1 MINVNKEPTRFLA
14 KEELRKAAIQHLRPA
29 LICSEEHRRSYLNTC
44 LEALKSFLEKDK
56 SEFGYSTQPNDLE
69 AAKSSQDIE
78 ANRKRLEM
86 ENKLRQDLIQAI
98 SDVLSPSKEPE
109 KAAIQPTETEDE
121 IKADTR
127 EKGGFESAVI
137 ETEPPQIAQS
147 KGDDTLFEQSDW
159 AKGLKMGIKV
169 GLKGRVDF
177 MKALVVPVALSLV
190 ATAGSFYTAYTTL
203 GDNDT
208 AHSLA
213 YGTWFSWIII
223 LAVAS
228 NCYIATANPGLVKL
242 ALQDEV
248 YLSEVTV
255 PLRERANNTR
265 KWTAWLKTLGCED
278 TADRSLVS
286 PSQTKSALKLVSTT
300 QTLTNVGSRI
310 LSFPFKQTPGPSPK
324 PEGFLPQLN
333 LVLHL
338 IVKQFAG
345 WVCVALPCACA
356 ASISYTTP
364 TIGLGCRSFNHMLYG
379 ILTFFISI
387 IAVIRAYL
395 SYYDTNFT
403 TRVLFRA
410 LYIVGIGI
418 NNFVLVFGT
427 LFHLIGLYRSC
438 VCAVLGVGG
447 DFLLQISAITPL
459 DVASAKKFW
468 LPVGYMD
475 FGFVWIICCV
485 AVGCRGYIHYHIKLF
500 FEEKNGEEGK

>member
-1 MINVNKEPTRFLA
+1 
-14 KEELRKAAIQHLRPA
+14 
-29 LICSEEHRRSYLNTC
+29 
-44 LEALKSFLEKDK
+44 
-56 SEFGYSTQPNDLE
+56 
-69 AAKSSQDIE
+69 
-78 ANRKRLEM
+78 
-86 ENKLRQDLIQAI
+86 
-98 SDVLSPSKEPE
+98 
-109 KAAIQPTETEDE
+109 
-121 IKADTR
+121 
-127 EKGGFESAVI
+127 
-137 ETEPPQIAQS
+137 
-147 KGDDTLFEQSDW
+147 
-159 AKGLKMGIKV
+159 
-169 GLKGRVDF
+169 
-177 MKALVVPVALSLV
+177 
-190 ATAGSFYTAYTTL
+190 
-203 GDNDT
+203 
-208 AHSLA
+208 
-213 YGTWFSWIII
+213 
-223 LAVAS
+223 VAS

-278 TADRSLVS
+278 TANRSLVS
-286 PSQTKSALKLVSTT
+286 PSQTEPMLKRVSTT
-300 QTLTNVGSRI
+300 QTLKTVGSRI
-310 LSFPFKQTPGPSPK
+310 LSFPFKQTPSPSPK
-324 PEGFLPQLN
+324 PEGFLPKLN

-345 WVCVALPCACA
+345 WICVALPCACA

-387 IAVIRAYL
+387 VAVIRAYL
-395 SYYDTNFT
+395 SYYDPNFT

-447 DFLLQISAITPL
+447 DFLLQISAITAL

-475 FGFVWIICCV
+475 FGFVWIVCCV
-485 AVGCRGYIHYHIKLF
+485 AVGCRGYIHYHINLF
-500 FEEKNGEEGK
+500 FEE